1 MTFLLLFFF
10 FFSFFKIFKDSVEMF
25 GLTENCVN
33 LALMLKN
40 ETQHN
45 LIEHD
50 DDTWTYGHSKLHQV
64 LNLLSYWYYKE
75 ELL

>member
-1 MTFLLLFFF
+1 
-10 FFSFFKIFKDSVEMF
+10 MF